1 MNITMLIEKAR
12 SLRASDVHLV
22 CGLSPRCRVDG
33 QMKEIEREILTPE
46 QCRACAM
53 ELAGENFGQLERA
66 GELDLALTVAGVRC
80 RINVFRQQG
89 NYSAAIRLLQD
100 HILELKDLGLP
111 PVVREFSEYS
121 QGLVLI
127 TGETGSGKSTTLAAL
142 LNHINRTRC
151 EHILTL
157 EDPVEYVYTP
167 DKCIINQREIGRDTE
182 SFSTG
187 LRAALREDPD
197 VILVGEMRDL
207 DTISI
212 ALTAAETG
220 HLVFGTVHTNS
231 AADSIDRIVD
241 VFPAERQRQIRLQ
254 LSMTLKAVLSQQ
266 LLPRKGRE
274 GRVLAC
280 EVMKTDDAIR
290 NMIREGKTPQIQN
303 AIQTTGMVGNIL
315 MDKALQNLLQSG
327 EISQETY
334 RSALR
339 GSAAQVLAGKG
350 GMGAGSMNMGMGTRG
365 GGTMGTTGNMGN
377 MGTMGGMQSG
387 GFLKG
392 DR

>member
-1 MNITMLIEKAR
+1 MNITQLIEKAR
-12 SLRASDVHLV
+12 TMRASDIHLV

-33 QMKEIEREILTPE
+33 QIRELDTAVLTEEICNAYAR
-46 QCRACAM
+46 
-53 ELAGENFGQLERA
+53 ELAEEQYDKLESCGEA
-66 GELDLALTVAGVRC
+66 DLARTIADTRC

-89 NYSAAIRLLQD
+89 TYSAAIRLLNDTIPSMQA
-100 HILELKDLGLP
+100 LGLP
-111 PVVREFSEYS
+111 KAVQEFSEYN

-142 LNHINRTRC
+142 LDHINHTRSQ
-151 EHILTL
+151 HILTL
-157 EDPVEYVYTP
+157 EDPVEYVYVP
-167 DKCIINQREIGRDTE
+167 DRCIINQREIGKDTA
-182 SFSTG
+182 SFHSG

-241 VFPAERQRQIRLQ
+241 VFPAERQQQIRLQ

-266 LLPRKGRE
+266 LLPKKDGS

-280 EVMKTDDAIR
+280 EIMKTDDAIR

-303 AIQTTGMVGNIL
+303 AIQTTGAVGNIL
-315 MDKALQNLLQSG
+315 MDKALQNLLQQG
-327 EISQETY
+327 VISRETY
-334 RSALR
+334 NEAARNPMPSLMGGMGR
-339 GSAAQVLAGKG
+339 PGSFGKG
-350 GMGAGSMNMGMGTRG
+350 GR
-365 GGTMGTTGNMGN
+365 
-377 MGTMGGMQSG
+377 
-387 GFLKG
+387 
-392 DR
+392 

>member
-1 MNITMLIEKAR
+1 MNITELVEKAR
-12 SLRASDVHLV
+12 SMRASDIHLV

-33 QMKEIEREILTPE
+33 QIRELDGGILTE
-46 QCRACAM
+46 KTCEDYAR
-53 ELAGENFGQLERA
+53 ELADSQYSKLDSCGEV
-66 GELDLALTVAGVRC
+66 DLASTIAGVRC

-89 NYSAAIRLLQD
+89 AYSAAIRLLNDTIPSMQA
-100 HILELKDLGLP
+100 LGLP
-111 PVVREFSEYS
+111 RAVQEFSEYN

-142 LNHINRTRC
+142 LDHINHTRSQ
-151 EHILTL
+151 HILTL
-157 EDPVEYVYTP
+157 EDPVEYVYVP
-167 DKCIINQREIGRDTE
+167 DRCIINQREIGKDTA
-182 SFSTG
+182 SFHSG

-241 VFPAERQRQIRLQ
+241 VFPAERQQQIRLQ

-266 LLPRKGRE
+266 LLPKKNGE

-280 EVMKTDDAIR
+280 EIMKTDDAIR

-303 AIQTTGMVGNIL
+303 AIQTTGAVGNIL
-315 MDKALQNLLQSG
+315 MDKALQNLLQQG
-327 EISQETY
+327 MISRETY
-334 RSALR
+334 NEAVRSPVPPMMGGMGR
-339 GSAAQVLAGKG
+339 PNSFGKG
-350 GMGAGSMNMGMGTRG
+350 GR
-365 GGTMGTTGNMGN
+365 
-377 MGTMGGMQSG
+377 
-387 GFLKG
+387 
-392 DR
+392 